1 MAESLETFS
10 ISLSSPYQSTIGE
23 NNNIEV
29 SIQDNDS
36 EPMSEDTSSGGGSIT
51 WMVLTLGLIIGWR
64 NRKALHA

>member
-1 MAESLETFS
+1 VAESLETFS